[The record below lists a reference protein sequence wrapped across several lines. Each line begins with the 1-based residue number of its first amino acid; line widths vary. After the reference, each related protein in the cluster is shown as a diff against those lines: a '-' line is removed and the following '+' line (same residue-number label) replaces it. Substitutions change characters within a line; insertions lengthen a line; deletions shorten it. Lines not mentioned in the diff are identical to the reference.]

1 MATRAPFLGTY
12 FNKVDRKGRVSVP
25 APFRQVLA
33 ADPFQ
38 GIVCFAS
45 PRAKAIQGCGLG
57 LMAEL
62 MESVDQNFD
71 LFSEDQE
78 AMAFSLSPMPVSS
91 RGTAAAGCSCRRNC
105 WITAASRTKR
115 FSPVSAASFT
125 SGSQKP
131 SRSTRLRHGPGS
143 ARRGFHFHFAVRK
156 GADPWQRHRK

>member
-78 AMAFSLSPMPVSS
+78 AMAFSLFSDARQLAWDSGGRVQLPEELLDYGGIKDEAVF
-91 RGTAAAGCSCRRNC
+91 AGLGRFFHIWEPEAFKEYQAQARARISEKGLSLPLRR
-105 WITAASRTKR
+105 
-115 FSPVSAASFT
+115 
-125 SGSQKP
+125 SQ
-131 SRSTRLRHGPGS
+131 GG
-143 ARRGFHFHFAVRK
+143 
-156 GADPWQRHRK
+156 